1 MNEDSNRSLTA
12 DETRAFKS
20 LFERG
25 CELAQSPYSVDEA
38 AWYFKN
44 AICINPHDSQ
54 AHSELGRTY
63 LTWWRCHEADEPLRV
78 SMELNPCFPAFMNY
92 GLNCNRIGLD
102 QEAERAFENALQ
114 IAPDCAEAHFQLAL
128 ALMTAFHDP
137 TRMRKVVDYFRES
150 LRLRPDH
157 ELSADF
163 LGETLVL
170 HLHAFEEAR
179 AFALEIEARFPD
191 TAKRIQ
197 FIIQLNEPYYS

>member
-20 LFERG
+20 FFERG

-63 LTWWRCHEADEPLRV
+63 LTWWRCREADEPLKK

-92 GLNCNRIGLD
+92 GLNCNHLGND
-102 QEAERAFENALQ
+102 EEAEVAFENALQ
-114 IAPDCAEAHFQLAL
+114 IVPDCAEAHFQLAL
-128 ALMTAFHDP
+128 AIMTSFHDP
-137 TRMRKVVDYFRES
+137 KRMRKMAEHLRES

-157 ELSADF
+157 ELSADY

-170 HLHAFEEAR
+170 HLHAFDEGR
-179 AFALEIEARFPD
+179 VFAQEIEEKFPE
-191 TAKRIQ
+191 TAKRIR
-197 FIIQLNEPYYS
+197 FLIQLNEPCYS